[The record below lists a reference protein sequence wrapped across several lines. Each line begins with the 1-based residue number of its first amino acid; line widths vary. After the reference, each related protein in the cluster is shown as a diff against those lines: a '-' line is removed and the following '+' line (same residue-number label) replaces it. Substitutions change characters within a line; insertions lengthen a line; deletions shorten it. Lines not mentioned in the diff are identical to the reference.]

1 MVEDLGMPYD
11 TGTEKTAMQNK
22 APLPDHDEWTHLDL
36 TTTLLELA
44 VVQIKHAM
52 ADNDESMMA
61 LAEAHQAIG
70 NKLQAIA
77 TALTAVSAD
86 ADPDDTQSNI
96 NQNLGQMIMAFQG
109 HDVLNQRLEHVCETL
124 EGVKTHIA
132 EESLRDNQQ
141 AWATMVDGIEQRYT
155 MKDERLVFKTVM
167 RKGDGSNPPAADK
180 ADDDSDIEL
189 F

>member
-1 MVEDLGMPYD
+1 MPS
-11 TGTEKTAMQNK
+11 K
-22 APLPDHDEWTHLDL
+22 AARPLDNRSEWTHFDL

-44 VVQIKHAM
+44 VVQIRHAM

-77 TALTAVSAD
+77 TALTAVES
-86 ADPDDTQSNI
+86 DTESDEEAQSNI

-109 HDVLNQRLEHVCETL
+109 HDALNQRLEHVCETL
-124 EGVKTHIA
+124 EGVREHID
-132 EESLRDNQQ
+132 EESLRHNEQ
-141 AWATMVDGIEQRYT
+141 AWTQMVDTIEQRYT
-155 MKDERLVFKTVM
+155 MKDERSVFKKVM
-167 RKGDGSNPPAADK
+167 KKSDEPDGPDNA
-180 ADDDSDIEL
+180 DIEL